1 MMRARVFRTLSM
13 ARESARRNTPTRNT
27 RRQRRTSRSPA
38 RSPLFHGTS
47 FFSGMVVGIGAT
59 IVGMLLPE
67 WWEASAVK
75 QPDSGGATAE
85 QVTRAETQFEF
96 YDELPR
102 DRVATDPEAYGRITP
117 TDAPGSI
124 EYLVQAGSFEQAA
137 DADRLRASLLLLGLD
152 ASTRTVTL
160 ERGAT
165 WHRVLVGPFDSERDT
180 RRVMTRLREQRIEPL
195 LLKRPPLGQAAR
207 AG

>member
-1 MMRARVFRTLSM
+1 MMRAQLFRILSM
-13 ARESARRNTPTRNT
+13 ARESARRKTPARST
-27 RRQRRTSRSPA
+27 RRKGRPARRAA
-38 RSPLFHGTS
+38 RSPLFHGSS
-47 FFSGMVVGIGAT
+47 FFTGMVVGIGAT
-59 IVGMLLPE
+59 IVGILLPG
-67 WWEASAVK
+67 WWEESAVK
-75 QPDSGGATAE
+75 QPESGGATAE

-102 DRVATDPEAYGRITP
+102 DRVATNPEAYGRITP
-117 TDAPGSI
+117 TEIPGSI

>member
-1 MMRARVFRTLSM
+1 M
-13 ARESARRNTPTRNT
+13 AREPARRNTPTKSAKRKG
-27 RRQRRTSRSPA
+27 RTSRRA
-38 RSPLFHGTS
+38 AKSPLFHGAS
-47 FFSGMVVGIGAT
+47 FFTGMAVGIGAT
-59 IVGMLLPE
+59 IVGTLLPE

-75 QPDSGGATAE
+75 QPESGGSAAK
-85 QVTRAETQFEF
+85 QVTHAETQFEF

-102 DRVATDPEAYGRITP
+102 HRVITDTEAYRRITP
-117 TDAPGSI
+117 IDAPEGV

-160 ERGAT
+160 DRGAT

-180 RRVMTRLREQRIEPL
+180 RRVMTRLREQSIEPL
-195 LLKRPPLGQAAR
+195 LLKRPPLKQGPR
-207 AG
+207 GLTPTG

>member
-1 MMRARVFRTLSM
+1 
-13 ARESARRNTPTRNT
+13 
-27 RRQRRTSRSPA
+27 
-38 RSPLFHGTS
+38 
-47 FFSGMVVGIGAT
+47 MVVGIGAT